1 MEEEEE
7 EAEAEAEVE
16 RAAARGKRNVA
27 GQVGAHFTTQF
38 TCFTST

>member
-7 EAEAEAEVE
+7 EEEAE